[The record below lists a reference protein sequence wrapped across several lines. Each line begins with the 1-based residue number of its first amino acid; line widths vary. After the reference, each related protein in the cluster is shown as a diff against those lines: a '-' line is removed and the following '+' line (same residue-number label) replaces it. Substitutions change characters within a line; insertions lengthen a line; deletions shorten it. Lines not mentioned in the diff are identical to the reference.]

1 MSGSEEPSS
10 RSINR
15 QWRIRVSFKCLGILD
30 KYESDVRESDSH
42 SVTVAILA
50 QGTISG

>member
-1 MSGSEEPSS
+1 MSGFEEPSS
-10 RSINR
+10 RSIDLE
-15 QWRIRVSFKCLGILD
+15 WRVRVSFKWSGISD
-30 KYESDVRESDSH
+30 RYESGVRELCYH